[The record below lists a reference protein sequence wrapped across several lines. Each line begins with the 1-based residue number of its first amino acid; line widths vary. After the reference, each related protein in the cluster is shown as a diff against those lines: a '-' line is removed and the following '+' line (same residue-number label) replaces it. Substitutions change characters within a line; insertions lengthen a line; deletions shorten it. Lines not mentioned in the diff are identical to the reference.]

1 MAEVG
6 AEAGEIQRAR
16 FDEEAVLRRDLAAC
30 YRLIAR
36 HGWDDMLATHMSVRL
51 PGPGGR
57 FLLNPYGLMFGH
69 LKASDLISVD
79 CEGKVHGDSTPGLNP
94 AGLNIHAA
102 LHENHE
108 GPLCAIH
115 LHASAGVALSTLEC
129 GLLPLSQT
137 AMMIY
142 HDVAYHDYEGFATQD
157 QEREHI
163 RRDMGDKGI
172 LILRNHGTLVTA
184 PTVAEAYARAVTLE
198 KAAEIQLK
206 AMATGQKMLTPPADA
221 IASLF
226 KAASSETYAG
236 HLRELLW
243 PEMLRMLDAEDS
255 SYRN

>member
-1 MAEVG
+1 MAL
-6 AEAGEIQRAR
+6 AGEALRAL
-16 FDEEAVLRRDLAAC
+16 FDDEGVLRRDLAAC

-51 PGPGGR
+51 PGSDGL

-69 LKASDLISVD
+69 LKASDLIAVD
-79 CEGKVHGDSTPGLNP
+79 SQGKVHGASNPGLNP

-108 GPLCAIH
+108 GPLCVIH
-115 LHASAGVALSTLEC
+115 LHAVAGVALSTLEC
-129 GLLPLSQT
+129 GLLPVSQT

-142 HDVAYHDYEGFATQD
+142 HDVAYHDYEGFATHE
-157 QEREHI
+157 QEREHL
-163 RRDMGDKGI
+163 RRDLGDKSI
-172 LILRNHGTLVTA
+172 LILRNHGTLITA

-198 KAAEIQLK
+198 KAADIQLK
-206 AMATGQKMLTPPADA
+206 AMAAGQKMITPPADA
-221 IASLF
+221 ITSLY

-243 PEMLRMLDAEDS
+243 PEMLRMLDAQDS